1 METRCVVLDIGGVL
15 EMTPETGWDEEWER
29 RLGLPT
35 GSMHRRLDD
44 IWKAGSI
51 GGITED
57 EVRAQ
62 VAAVLDLDAV
72 RTDAFMADL
81 WDEYLGSPNEEL
93 IAYVRSL
100 RTRCRLGILSNSFV
114 GAREREQKLYG
125 FGDLV
130 DDIVY
135 SHEIGVSKPAA
146 AAFEVTCARLG
157 VRPED
162 CLFVDDA
169 EDNIAAA
176 EAFGMRGLL
185 FADNAETVA
194 GIEAHL
200 TRRRAR

>member
-15 EMTPETGWDEEWER
+15 EMTPATGWDGEWER

-35 GSMHRRLDD
+35 GSMHRGLGD
-44 IWKAGSI
+44 IWEAGSV
-51 GGITED
+51 GRITED
-57 EVRAQ
+57 EVRTR
-62 VAAVLDLDAV
+62 VAAVLGLDAV

-81 WDEYLGSPNEEL
+81 WDEYLGSPNEDL

-135 SHEIGVSKPAA
+135 SHEIGFGKPAA

-157 VRPED
+157 VRPGD

-169 EDNIAAA
+169 EANIAAA

-185 FADNAETVA
+185 FTDNAETVA

-200 TRRRAR
+200 ARRCAP

>member
-15 EMTPETGWDEEWER
+15 EMTPATGWDERWER

-35 GSMHRRLDD
+35 GSLHRRLDG
-44 IWKAGSI
+44 IWEAGSV
-51 GGITED
+51 GRITED
-57 EVRAQ
+57 EVRAR
-62 VAAVLDLDAV
+62 VAAVLGLDAV

-135 SHEIGVSKPAA
+135 SHEIGVGKPAA

-157 VRPED
+157 VRPGD
-162 CLFVDDA
+162 CLFVDDIGA
-169 EDNIAAA
+169 NIAAA
-176 EAFGMRGLL
+176 EAFGMRGIL
-185 FADNAETVA
+185 FTDNAETIA

-200 TRRRAR
+200 ACRHAP